1 MTLPRGFFARPFAHR
16 GLHDRTVGRIEN
28 SRAAV
33 KAAVDTGY
41 GIEVDVQLTRDGQAV
56 VFHDDH
62 LGRLTGQDGAPRDFD
77 LAELTRIRLRD
88 SDETIPPLVEI
99 LTLVGDTPLLVEIK
113 DQTGQMGPTDRRL
126 ETAVARALA
135 GHCGPVA
142 VMSFNPHCMAAMRTL
157 APAIP
162 RGLVTCAF
170 GPDWDLP
177 APRRDALRAIPDYA
191 PVGACF
197 ISHEHD
203 NLNAKPVQNLRSHG
217 ALINCWTI
225 RDPAS
230 EARARKLA
238 DTITFEG
245 YRPALS

>member
-16 GLHDRTVGRIEN
+16 GLHDRGRRRIEN

-33 KAAVDTGY
+33 KAAVDAGY

-88 SDETIPPLVEI
+88 SDESVPPLDEI
-99 LTLVGDTPLLVEIK
+99 LALAGDSPVLVEIK

-135 GHCGPVA
+135 GRCGPVA
-142 VMSFNPHCMAAMRTL
+142 VMSFNPHCMAAMQTL

-177 APRRDALRAIPDYA
+177 APRRDTLRTISDYDA
-191 PVGACF
+191 VGACF
-197 ISHEHD
+197 ISHEQDDLH
-203 NLNAKPVQNLRSHG
+203 AQPVQDLRSRG

-225 RDPAS
+225 RDPS
-230 EARARKLA
+230 EEIRARKLA